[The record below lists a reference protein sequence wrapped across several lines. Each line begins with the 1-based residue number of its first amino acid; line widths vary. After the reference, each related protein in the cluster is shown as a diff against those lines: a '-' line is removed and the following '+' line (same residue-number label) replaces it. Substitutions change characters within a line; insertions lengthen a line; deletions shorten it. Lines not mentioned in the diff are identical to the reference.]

1 MEAKNQNIVVQDRQK
16 LEEVLPLK
24 TPFSVVLDP
33 CNLCNFKC
41 GFCAMQNPHTML
53 GFKKQFMEMKLYKK
67 IINDFTEFPEKLKVL
82 RLTGQ
87 GEPLLNPDYIEMIKY
102 AKQKNVADWI
112 ETVTNGSRL
121 SPAYNER
128 LVDSGIDRIRISIE
142 AVDED
147 GYFEM
152 AGVKIDFEEF
162 VSNIEDLYGRSRGKC
177 EIYIK
182 TVDAAVDTN
191 AKKEK
196 FYEVFGNICD
206 TIFVDHVIPL
216 WSDFEELS
224 KNFKID
230 AKGMHGQELKQVKI
244 CPFPFYNL
252 IINPDGQVTLCCADW
267 KRKFVVGDLKEQS
280 FYDIW
285 NSDKLRNFWI
295 DMLKGKKNKYEM
307 CQKCLLPVYDC
318 NDNIDDFAEQIL
330 GRINR

>member
-1 MEAKNQNIVVQDRQK
+1 MKAKNKNIVVHNREK
-16 LEEVLPLK
+16 LEEVLPLNM
-24 TPFSVVLDP
+24 PFSVALDS

-41 GFCAMQNPHTML
+41 KFCAIQNPATTL
-53 GFKKQFMEMKLYKK
+53 TFKKQFMGLKLFKK
-67 IINDFTEFPEKLKVL
+67 IIDDFTEFPHKLKVL
-82 RLTGQ
+82 RLAGQ
-87 GEPLLNPDYIEMIKY
+87 GEPLLNPDYIEMIEY
-102 AKQKNVADWI
+102 AKEKNVADWI

-191 AKKEK
+191 EKKEK

-244 CPFPFYNL
+244 
-252 IINPDGQVTLCCADW
+252 
-267 KRKFVVGDLKEQS
+267 
-280 FYDIW
+280 
-285 NSDKLRNFWI
+285 
-295 DMLKGKKNKYEM
+295 
-307 CQKCLLPVYDC
+307 
-318 NDNIDDFAEQIL
+318 
-330 GRINR
+330 